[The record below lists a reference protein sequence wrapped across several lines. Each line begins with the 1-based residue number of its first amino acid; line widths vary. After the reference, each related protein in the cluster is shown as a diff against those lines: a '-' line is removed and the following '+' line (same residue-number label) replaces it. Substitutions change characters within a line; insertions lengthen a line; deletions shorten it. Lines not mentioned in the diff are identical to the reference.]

1 MVTCDCHP
9 NYAGNINRR
18 IVIQD
23 SPSIKLDPI
32 SKITNTKKAGGV
44 VRVVDI
50 FLATARPC
58 VQTPAPPNV
67 FCFE

>member
-1 MVTCDCHP
+1 LKKLLVVVVQACHTS
-9 NYAGNINRR
+9 YCTGNINRR

-44 VRVVDI
+44 V
-50 FLATARPC
+50 
-58 VQTPAPPNV
+58 
-67 FCFE
+67 